1 MNNDILSRT
10 KNTFCILGCYI
21 LLYDDH
27 IWLISTNGPGAHRCK
42 WAHFNQT
49 GSFLAV
55 WVISY
60 LYELLVGS
68 CIFISNGYWGK
79 LNGSFLL
86 PIYCSKHKKLFECTY
101 LFWDLHSIILNQLV
115 WWVHCILPRLHNRLW
130 MVDYGVIRSYAL
142 RHVHNTRKTL
152 LWRKYL
158 YRFNQPSSKL
168 LS

>member
-86 PIYCSKHKKLFECTY
+86 PNYCSKHKIYIPIL
-101 LFWDLHSIILNQLV
+101 SINNLIFNYPESISLV
-115 WWVHCILPRLHNRLW
+115 SSSYTSWITQSVVDGGLW
-130 MVDYGVIRSYAL
+130 CYTFLCS
-142 RHVHNTRKTL
+142 
-152 LWRKYL
+152 
-158 YRFNQPSSKL
+158 PPCS
-168 LS
+168 